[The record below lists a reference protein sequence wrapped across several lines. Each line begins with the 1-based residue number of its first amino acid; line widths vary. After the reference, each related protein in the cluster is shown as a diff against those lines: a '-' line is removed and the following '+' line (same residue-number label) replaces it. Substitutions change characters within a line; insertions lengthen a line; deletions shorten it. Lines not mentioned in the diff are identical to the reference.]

1 MNRLRDR
8 FDEKYLRICLYAG
21 VTVVLTVAAIM
32 ILSYSGPFW
41 STMWEMFKTVLKPVL
56 TGTIICYMFLPFV
69 EKIETLISKKETKW
83 RRPAAV
89 AIFYVALLIIL
100 VLVLVT
106 VGFVVKGGLEG
117 LGTLSLESIENYIY
131 SLHDQ
136 FASEFGELEAKLR
149 EIKLPIGKAGDF
161 VTGLIN
167 AISGFFSGLV
177 FGIIFSI
184 YFMLD
189 GDNIIDFWKRIYLL
203 LAGEK
208 AMNMIT
214 ELGRDANRAF
224 SGYIRGQFIDAL
236 LVGVLSSIALFIAGV
251 PYAVVIGVLI
261 GIGNMIPYVGPIVGY
276 VAVAVICLIMGQI
289 DKLVIGII
297 IVAVLMFVDGNIINP
312 RLLSDNI
319 DVHPLLVI
327 SALLAGG
334 AVGGLVGM
342 LIAVPAAAF
351 VKLQLDKYLD
361 AREKALLEEEN
372 AVGEK
377 EGAGDSAEESG
388 KDSIDDIAEE
398 SDKELTEI

>member
-21 VTVVLTVAAIM
+21 VTVVLTVVAIM

-69 EKIETLISKKETKW
+69 EKIETLISKKNTKW

-89 AIFYVALLIIL
+89 AIFYVALLIIV
-100 VLVLVT
+100 VLVLIT
-106 VGFVVKGGLEG
+106 IGFVVKGGLEG

-189 GDNIIDFWKRIYLL
+189 GDNIIDFWKRIYLI

-208 AMNMIT
+208 AMNVVT

-251 PYAVVIGVLI
+251 PYAVIIGVLI

-372 AVGEK
+372 AIGEK
-377 EGAGDSAEESG
+377 EGIGNSAEESG
-388 KDSIDDIAEE
+388 KDSIEDIADE

>member
-8 FDEKYLRICLYAG
+8 FDQKYLRICLYAG

-69 EKIETLISKKETKW
+69 EKIETLISKKNTKW

-89 AIFYVALLIIL
+89 AIFYVALLIIV
-100 VLVLVT
+100 VLVLIT
-106 VGFVVKGGLEG
+106 IGFVVKGGLEG

-189 GDNIIDFWKRIYLL
+189 GDNIIDFWKRIYLI

-208 AMNMIT
+208 AMNVVT

-289 DKLVIGII
+289 DKLIIGII

-372 AVGEK
+372 AIGEK
-377 EGAGDSAEESG
+377 EGIGNSAEESG
-388 KDSIDDIAEE
+388 KDSIEDIADE

>member
-8 FDEKYLRICLYAG
+8 FDQKYLRVCLYAG

-41 STMWEMFKTVLKPVL
+41 STMWEMFKTVLKPVI
-56 TGTIICYMFLPFV
+56 TGCIICYMFLPFV

-100 VLVLVT
+100 VLVLIT

-117 LGTLSLESIENYIY
+117 LGTLDPESIEKYIY

-236 LVGVLSSIALFIAGV
+236 LVGVLSSVALFIAGV